1 MEDLLARIK
10 KIESLIKGSTT
21 EGEKTAALL
30 AKERILEKYPRLK
43 QENNL
48 KEYSLYTQ
56 DSWHKKLLIAICR
69 KYEVKPY
76 RYHRQKY
83 TTVMVRINPE
93 FLNNVLWPEFLEY
106 SAHLESI
113 VEGITDD
120 LINKIHAHEE
130 EDIVHGN
137 LE

>member
-43 QENNL
+43 HENNL

>member
-1 MEDLLARIK
+1 MEDLFARIK

-21 EGEKTAALL
+21 AGEKTAALL

-43 QENNL
+43 HENDL
-48 KEYSLYTQ
+48 KEYALYTQ
-56 DSWHKKLLIAICR
+56 DNWHKKLLIAICR

-130 EDIVHGN
+130 EDIIHGN